1 MREDN
6 SRVLSTTE
14 RIRQVWISARLWL
27 IFLLGLAGST
37 LAISVPLSRET
48 DTFSLQVG
56 DVAPQDI
63 LAPYASTFTSD
74 VLTERARQQAEDA
87 VPDFYD
93 PPDVRVARTQLDQL
107 TAALDFIDAVR
118 ADVYSTRDQQIADL
132 RQLANIRL
140 SDEEATSLLDM
151 PESRWEDIQ
160 TEMENV
166 LQEVMQNEI
175 RPEQLEDVR
184 RRVPT
189 QVDVRMTES
198 QTAIVSTFVRAFI
211 APNTTINTET
221 TASARQAARDAIEPI
236 SRTFAAGET
245 IINRGELVTETDH
258 ESLEAFGLLRPP
270 DRWLE
275 IAINSLLILV
285 LGSLI
290 TIYAYRTQR
299 EQIAVPRTALT
310 LSLLF
315 ILNTV
320 GMQLMIPGHTVLP
333 YLFPAASLP
342 LLLSVLFNPG
352 IGIMSALTTGALAG
366 YLAPRGLEL
375 ALYVGLSGTM
385 ASLII
390 GRAERL
396 STFLWTGLSAGV
408 AASIVVVIFRFP
420 DPATDI
426 LGKSSL
432 LAAAMG
438 SGMFSA
444 FLGLGLTVLTGT
456 FLGITT
462 NLQLIELS
470 RPDHPLLQLILQNSP
485 GTYQHSLQVANLAE
499 QAARAIDANPLLT
512 RVGALYHDAGKALRP
527 QFFIENQVAGQN
539 AHDQLDPETSAD
551 VILSH
556 VRDGLD
562 LARKYRL
569 PPSIRAFITEHHGTM
584 RTSYQMQQAID
595 AAGGA
600 SANIDPEDFTYMGPM
615 PQSRETAILML
626 ADGVEAKARA
636 DSPEDEEEIDKL
648 VRWVIDDRLDSGQ
661 LARTELTLKDLDDIR
676 AAFVKTLKN
685 IYHPRIRYPSPPPEA
700 PETKKA
706 ESSTQGVVQPEAT
719 AQSNPE

>member
-1 MREDN
+1 MREEN

-14 RIRQVWISARLWL
+14 RIRQAWTSARLWL

-37 LAISVPLSRET
+37 LAISIPLTRES
-48 DTFSLQVG
+48 DTFTLQVG

-63 LAPYASTFTSD
+63 LAPYALTFESD
-74 VLTERARQQAEDA
+74 VLTQRAQQQAEDA
-87 VPDFYD
+87 VPDYYD
-93 PPDVRVARTQLDQL
+93 PPNVGVARTQLDRL

-118 ADVYSTRDQQIADL
+118 ADVYSTREQQIADL
-132 RQLANIRL
+132 RELADIRL
-140 SDEEATSLLDM
+140 SEEEAAILLDL
-151 PESRWEDIQ
+151 PQSRWEDIQ
-160 TEMENV
+160 SEMQSV

-175 RPEQLEDVR
+175 RPNQLEDVR

-198 QTAIVSTFVRAFI
+198 QTAIVSSFVRAFI

-221 TASARQAARDAIEPI
+221 TAAARQAARDAIEPI

-245 IINRGELVTETDH
+245 IINRGELVTATDH
-258 ESLEAFGLLRPP
+258 EALEAFGLLRPP

-290 TIYAYRTQR
+290 TIYAFRMHRDQVG
-299 EQIAVPRTALT
+299 IPRTALA

-315 ILNTV
+315 ILNSI

-342 LLLSVLFNPG
+342 LLLSVLFSPG
-352 IGIMSALTTGALAG
+352 IGIMSALVTGALAG

-390 GRAERL
+390 GRAERF
-396 STFLWTGLSAGV
+396 STFLWTGLSAGI
-408 AASIVVVIFRFP
+408 AAAVVVVIFRFP

-456 FLGITT
+456 ALGITT

-512 RVGALYHDAGKALRP
+512 RVGALYHDAGKAMRP

-539 AHDQLDPETSAD
+539 AHDKLDPETSAD

-584 RTSYQMQQAID
+584 QTRYQMQQAID
-595 AAGGA
+595 AAGG
-600 SANIDPEDFTYMGPM
+600 SARSIDPKDFTYMGPM

-636 DSPEDEEEIDKL
+636 DSPENEEEIDQL
-648 VRWVIDDRLDSGQ
+648 VRWVIEDRLDSGQ

-676 AAFVKTLKN
+676 AAFVKTLMN
-685 IYHPRIRYPSPPPEA
+685 IYHPRIRYPSPKPEA
-700 PETKKA
+700 PETKKSD
-706 ESSTQGVVQPEAT
+706 SSPLEVPAPETT
-719 AQSNPE
+719 APSNPE

>member
-6 SRVLSTTE
+6 SRMLSTTE
-14 RIRQVWISARLWL
+14 RIRQAWISARLWL
-27 IFLLGLAGST
+27 IFLLGLVGST
-37 LAISVPLSRET
+37 LAISIPLSRESN
-48 DTFSLQVG
+48 TFTLQVG

-63 LAPYASTFTSD
+63 LAPYALTFESD
-74 VLTERARQQAEDA
+74 ILTERARQQAEDA
-87 VPDFYD
+87 VPDYYD
-93 PPDVRVARTQLDQL
+93 PPDVRVARTQLDRL
-107 TAALDFIDAVR
+107 AAALDFINSVR
-118 ADVYSTRDQQIADL
+118 ADVYSTREQQIADL
-132 RQLANIRL
+132 RQLADIRL
-140 SDEEATSLLDM
+140 SDEEAATLLDL
-151 PESRWEDIQ
+151 PQSRWEDIQ
-160 TEMENV
+160 AEMQTV

-175 RPEQLEDVR
+175 RPSQLEDVR

-198 QTAIVSTFVRAFI
+198 QTAIVSSFVRAFI

-221 TASARQAARDAIEPI
+221 TVTAQQAAREAIEPTT
-236 SRTFAAGET
+236 RTFAAGET
-245 IINRGELVTETDH
+245 IVNRGELVNETDR
-258 ESLEAFGLLRPP
+258 EALEAFGLLRPP
-270 DRWLE
+270 DQWLE
-275 IAINSLLILV
+275 IAINSLLVFI
-285 LGSLI
+285 LGSLF
-290 TIYAYRTQR
+290 TIYAYRTHR
-299 EQIAVPRTALT
+299 EQITIPRTALT
-310 LSLLF
+310 LSLLL

-342 LLLSVLFNPG
+342 LLLAVLFSPG
-352 IGIMSALTTGALAG
+352 IGIMSALVTGALAG

-385 ASLII
+385 ASLMI
-390 GRAERL
+390 GRAERF
-396 STFLWTGLSAGV
+396 STFLWTGLGAGI

-432 LAAAMG
+432 LAAALG

-499 QAARAIDANPLLT
+499 QAARAIGANPLLT

-556 VRDGLD
+556 VRDGLE

-584 RTSYQMQQAID
+584 QTSYQMQQAID
-595 AAGGA
+595 AAGG
-600 SANIDPEDFTYMGPM
+600 SAEAVDPKAFTYMGPM

-636 DSPEDEEEIDKL
+636 DAPENEEEIDAL
-648 VRWVIDDRLDSGQ
+648 VRWVIDARLDSGQ

-676 AAFVKTLKN
+676 AAFVNTLKN
-685 IYHPRIRYPSPPPEA
+685 IYHPRIRYPTPTPEA

-706 ESSTQGVVQPEAT
+706 DSSPV
-719 AQSNPE
+719 